1 MVHFLNRLRL
11 SRKTVNSLLKTHK
24 VRRIAVFGSYATGTQ
39 TRHSDIDFLV
49 DFRKDADLLDMS
61 GLKIDLQEILG
72 KKVDVVTPLSLSK
85 YLRAKVLKEAVY
97 L

>member
-1 MVHFLNRLRL
+1 MVYTLNRLK
-11 SRKTVNSLLKTHK
+11 SRKADWKTLLRRYK

-39 TRHSDIDFLV
+39 TRRSDIDFLV
-49 DFRKDADLLDMS
+49 DFKNDADLFDQA
-61 GLKIDLQEILG
+61 GLKIALEERLG
-72 KKVDVVTPLSLSK
+72 KKVDIVPHGSLNK